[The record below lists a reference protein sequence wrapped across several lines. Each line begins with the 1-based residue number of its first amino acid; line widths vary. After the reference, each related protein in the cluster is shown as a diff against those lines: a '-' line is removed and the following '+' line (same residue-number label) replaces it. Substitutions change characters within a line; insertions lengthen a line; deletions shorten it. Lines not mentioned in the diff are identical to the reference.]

1 MYMYVLQQGPGGFHI
16 AILEIY
22 TWLKTSGRVV
32 GTQMG
37 GGDVKGHEETHKH
50 VLCSS
55 LNTQNSAE
63 LNFLT
68 HLIVHSNL
76 SFLLLS

>member
-1 MYMYVLQQGPGGFHI
+1 M
-16 AILEIY
+16 
-22 TWLKTSGRVV
+22 
-32 GTQMG
+32 QM

-55 LNTQNSAE
+55 LNKHNSAE

-68 HLIVHSNL
+68 HLIVYSNL
-76 SFLLLS
+76 SFFIVMTEEM